1 MSMKI
6 AVAMMVKDFTTP
18 EPLSAF
24 MANAKAFGHPVG
36 LILLGWQ
43 NSCSQEALNTLS
55 AEYPVKAI
63 PLRQAEP
70 LGRQLSALGLS
81 QKHQT
86 PLLPSADVAAGMPM
100 PYGLSRNQL
109 LIAALLEGVELL
121 YYIDDDVFPTRL
133 KDDGSFEELDFFGG
147 HLRYLEAPDT
157 LATTSDYTGFD
168 IVPQLP
174 VDRWQDFLHGLGK
187 PPQMGLKYT
196 AKSPVHTNVRET
208 DKLLG
213 GNLALK
219 LSGILALGGFYS
231 TVLDFEGQRYLGR
244 GEDTLLGLAIAKS
257 QKGRAVDIDMRIFH
271 NAFKDYPK
279 SPDLLS
285 DPRIKDRFFYAAMG
299 WIARNPLLEVL
310 NERSV
315 DWRLRQHN
323 LSQTAPEVAEA
334 LNDPRF
340 LMLPDAMVAAHNQ
353 LEREKRRLDDFM
365 EAWQALGRCLQ

>member
-1 MSMKI
+1 MKI

-24 MANAKAFGHPVG
+24 MANAKAFGHPVD

-213 GNLALK
+213 
-219 LSGILALGGFYS
+219 
-231 TVLDFEGQRYLGR
+231 
-244 GEDTLLGLAIAKS
+244 LAIAKS